1 MENYYNDNKALHFHL
16 FNPLMEK
23 IVRIKENN
31 FAEKDEYDYAPQDFE
46 DAMDNYEKVLEIMGE
61 IAGEIMA
68 PNAEEVDHEGP
79 HIENN
84 EVIYAKGTAQNLKAL
99 SDAQV
104 VGMAIP
110 RKYKGLNF
118 PILPIV
124 MSNEIVARADASFSN
139 IWGLQDCADTLHE
152 FASEEIKQ
160 KFLPMFCEG
169 KTAAMDLTEPDAGS
183 DLQAVQLKATF
194 SEKDNCWYLDGVK
207 RFITNGDADIALV
220 MARSEEGTK
229 DARGISLFV
238 YDRRENKVI
247 IRRLENKLGIKGSP
261 TCELVF
267 KHAPAQLVGER
278 RMGLLKYVMSLMNAA
293 RLGVAAQGTGISEA
307 AYRAAYAYAKE
318 REQFGKAIIEFAP
331 VYEMLAMMRAKIDS
345 SRALLYETSR
355 YVDIYKGLSF
365 KSLEEKL
372 DNDERNELKHYQ
384 RLSDIMTPLTKL
396 FTTEYSNQ
404 VAYDAIQVLGGSG
417 YMKDYPVERYYRDAR
432 ITNIYEGTSQ
442 LQVVAAVKGVI
453 NGAFQS
459 LMEDKA
465 RIAVKPELKYLMD
478 ILAKMQDQFVKTVDK
493 IKEKNHAEL
502 LDFHARRL
510 VEMAGHIISGYLL
523 VHDANKED
531 MFAKSADIY
540 VRYGR
545 SHNIAAA
552 HYISHTD
559 EEDLSSYNID

>member
-1 MENYYNDNKALHFHL
+1 V
-16 FNPLMEK
+16 
-23 IVRIKENN
+23 IV
-31 FAEKDEYDYAPQDFE
+31 
-46 DAMDNYEKVLEIMGE
+46 
-61 IAGEIMA
+61 
-68 PNAEEVDHEGP
+68 
-79 HIENN
+79 
-84 EVIYAKGTAQNLKAL
+84 
-99 SDAQV
+99 
-104 VGMAIP
+104 
-110 RKYKGLNF
+110 
-118 PILPIV
+118 
-124 MSNEIVARADASFSN
+124 
-139 IWGLQDCADTLHE
+139 
-152 FASEEIKQ
+152 
-160 KFLPMFCEG
+160 
-169 KTAAMDLTEPDAGS
+169 
-183 DLQAVQLKATF
+183 
-194 SEKDNCWYLDGVK
+194 
-207 RFITNGDADIALV
+207 
-220 MARSEEGTK
+220 
-229 DARGISLFV
+229 
-238 YDRRENKVI
+238 
-247 IRRLENKLGIKGSP
+247 RRLENKLGIKGSP

-307 AYRAAYAYAKE
+307 AYRAAYAYSKE

-355 YVDIYKGLSF
+355 YVDVYKGLSF

-372 DNDERNELKHYQ
+372 DNDERNEMKHYQ

-459 LMEDKA
+459 LMEEKA
-465 RIAVKPELKYLMD
+465 GIAVKPELKYLMD
-478 ILAKMQDQFVKTVDK
+478 ILAKMQDQYVKTVDK

-523 VHDANKED
+523 VHDADKDD

-540 VRYGR
+540 VRFGR
-545 SHNIAAA
+545 SYNIAAA

>member
-1 MENYYNDNKALHFHL
+1 MENYYNDNKALRFHL

-23 IVRIKENN
+23 IVSIKENN
-31 FAEKDEYDYAPQDFE
+31 FAEKDMYDTAPQDYE
-46 DAMDNYEKVLEIMGE
+46 DAMDNYEKVLEIIGE
-61 IAGEIMA
+61 IAGDIMA

-183 DLQAVQLKATF
+183 DLQAVQLKATW

-247 IRRLENKLGIKGSP
+247 VRRLENKLGIKGSP

-307 AYRAAYAYAKE
+307 AYRAAYAYSKE

-372 DNDERNELKHYQ
+372 NNDERNELKHYQ

-459 LMEDKA
+459 LMEEKA
-465 RIAVKPELKYLMD
+465 SIAVKPELKYLKD

-540 VRYGR
+540 VRFGR